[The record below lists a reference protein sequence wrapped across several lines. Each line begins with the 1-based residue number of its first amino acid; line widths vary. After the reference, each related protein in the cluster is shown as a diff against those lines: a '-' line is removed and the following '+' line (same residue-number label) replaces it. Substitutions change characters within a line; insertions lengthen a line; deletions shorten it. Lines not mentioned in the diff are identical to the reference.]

1 MLELLLL
8 PGIPASTV
16 HFLEDQVSPAKA
28 VEIFSARTQDHSYHP
43 KELTI
48 NVTLCAWAQNYQQ
61 VTRRYRLERKNN
73 RVGMQDHTL
82 HDEKNTGCCSLVSKA
97 GMITEVRAVL
107 KCGSPGK
114 YLFSILSRPLPL
126 YLGPLR
132 ALKFRRLSLNSPLV
146 HNHQAHTQISS

>member
-132 ALKFRRLSLNSPLV
+132 ALKFRRLSLNSPPV
-146 HNHQAHTQISS
+146 